1 MRTLTATLC
10 LTLVP
15 LLFLTGCEETYEEKV
30 EELSSFVKDKEF
42 GGTDYFLEKRGEIFR
57 DEWYPVSLMFGFSSD
72 NEVCND
78 LKQYLENRY
87 PGERYRCVAGN

>member
-1 MRTLTATLC
+1 MRTLAATLC
-10 LTLVP
+10 MTFAP

-30 EELSSFVKDKEF
+30 KELSSFVKDNEL
-42 GGTDYFLEKRGEIFR
+42 GGTDYFLEKRGEIFQS
-57 DEWYPVSLMFGFSSD
+57 EWYPVSLMFGFSSD